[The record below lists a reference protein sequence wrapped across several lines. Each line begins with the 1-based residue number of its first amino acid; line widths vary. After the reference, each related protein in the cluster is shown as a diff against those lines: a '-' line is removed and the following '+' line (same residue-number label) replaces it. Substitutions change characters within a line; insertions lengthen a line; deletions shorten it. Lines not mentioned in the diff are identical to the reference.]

1 VRNLIIPLY
10 EETPVKL
17 MAPEQSGTRPRV
29 SPSAPRAPALPSRAL
44 PDLTVSDPRLS
55 AALDA
60 ISGRTQPVLVE
71 AGTCSGDLALAL
83 GAARPD
89 ALVYATDESER
100 ALRTRGV
107 RFDLPNVRFRLG
119 ALLEPLPLALRGGVD
134 LIISSLPYTPPGV
147 VTAVASLL
155 WPAGAPLGVGEDGL
169 QLLRRLAVTAREF
182 LVPGGSLVLQLA
194 SFQWYGFAQ
203 DLFDLGYEPIQ
214 LLKRSDNVVT
224 ARAVWP

>member
-1 VRNLIIPLY
+1 VNP
-10 EETPVKL
+10 
-17 MAPEQSGTRPRV
+17 MAPEQSGAARPRV
-29 SPSAPRAPALPSRAL
+29 SPSAPRGHVLPSRAE
-44 PDLTVSDPRLS
+44 PYLTRTDPRLS

-60 ISGRTQPVLVE
+60 ISGRSRPVLVE
-71 AGTCSGDLALAL
+71 AGTSSGDFALEL

-107 RFDLPNVRFRLG
+107 RFDSPNVRFRLG
-119 ALLEPLPLALRGGVD
+119 ALLEPLPLVLRGGVD

-155 WPAGAPLGVGEDGL
+155 FPTGTPPGVGEDGL
-169 QLLRRLAVTAREF
+169 QLLRHLAVTAREF
-182 LVPGGSLVLQLA
+182 LVSGGSLVFQLA

-203 DLFDLGYEPIQ
+203 ELFDLGYEPIQ
-214 LLKRSDNVVT
+214 LLNRTDSVVT
-224 ARAVWP
+224 ARAVWS